1 MHWTDP
7 ITGKEEIGST
17 TARNYRNNLKNYFD
31 ENEGAED
38 YYNQQQAP
46 IIARQKAYAERDA
59 ESARIHSQIP
69 AALTNRF
76 GGDPNIIHPQ
86 TPQERAQQKQRGGE
100 FMTKEDAAGF
110 DNAQLL
116 ARNNLK
122 NYLYEQ
128 VNDGAEDD
136 YYFNIDTTGEM
147 IGPPVYP
154 VSPNAERPADLR
166 GQDQRSLGHQL
177 SPQEIARQQEAALI
191 GHRRSPQEIARQQ
204 EAKAAYQA
212 SPAFAAAQAMMSQPL
227 KYERRGSPLQQIGAG
242 SSPFGSGNMRQ
253 AVMGQPSPRQAQ
265 SQGIVPMLAG
275 PREYSLRHNWQ

>member
-1 MHWTDP
+1 MDIMHWTDP
-7 ITGKEEIGST
+7 IKED
-17 TARNYRNNLKNYFD
+17 R
-31 ENEGAED
+31 
-38 YYNQQQAP
+38 
-46 IIARQKAYAERDA
+46 IARQKAYAEREAYAERDA

-177 SPQEIARQQEAALI
+177 SPQEIARQQEA
-191 GHRRSPQEIARQQ
+191 
-204 EAKAAYQA
+204 KAAYQA